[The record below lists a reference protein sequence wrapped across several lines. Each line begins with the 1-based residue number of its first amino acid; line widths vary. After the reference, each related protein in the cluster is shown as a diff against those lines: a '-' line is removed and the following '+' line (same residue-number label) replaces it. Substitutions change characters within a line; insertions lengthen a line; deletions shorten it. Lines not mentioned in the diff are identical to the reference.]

1 MGRFFARRLGHGLG
15 ALLVF
20 WALWS
25 QTRAQAPAQPPVY
38 TYSVV
43 KAYPHDKE
51 AFTQGLEVVNGVFY
65 EGTGLVG
72 HSSIRKVKLETGAV
86 LQRRDLPAPHFGEG
100 ITVFGGQMFQITWK
114 SGLALVYDAATFREL
129 KSFKY
134 RGEGWGLTHDQTHL
148 IMSDG
153 SDVLRVLDPAT
164 FGEVRHV
171 HVSDAGQ
178 PLRNI
183 NELEYMKGEVLA
195 NVWTTD
201 YIARIDPTSGR
212 VSGYIDLT
220 GLMPA
225 GTVSPDAVLNGIAYD
240 DTGDR
245 LFVTGKL
252 WPRVYEIKIGPR
264 K

>member
-1 MGRFFARRLGHGLG
+1 MGRSFARRLGPGL
-15 ALLVF
+15 AVLLVF
-20 WALWS
+20 GALWS
-25 QTRAQAPAQPPVY
+25 QTSTQGPAQLPVY

-43 KAYPHDKE
+43 HAYPHDKE

-72 HSSIRKVKLETGAV
+72 HSSIRKVKLETGVV

-100 ITVFGGQMFQITWK
+100 ITIFGGQMFQITWK
-114 SGLALVYDAATFREL
+114 SGLALVYDPATFREL
-129 KSFKY
+129 KSFNY
-134 RGEGWGLTHDQTHL
+134 RGEGWGLTHDHTHL

-164 FGEVRHV
+164 FGEVRRV
-171 HVSDAGQ
+171 HVSGAGQ

-195 NVWTTD
+195 NVWKTD

-212 VSGYIDLT
+212 VNGYIDLK

-225 GTVSPDAVLNGIAYD
+225 GTVSPEAVLNGIAYD
-240 DTGDR
+240 DKGDR